1 MSPSIAVEHSPDQ
14 TRSRP
19 ALLVLGMHRSG
30 TSALTGALE
39 LCGAWVGETSELTD
53 ANPENPRGFWERRDV
68 REICDRLLHAAGVD
82 WWRVTQFEPEVIPRA
97 VLAEEG
103 TEFAKVVS
111 SLDEHGTWVLK
122 EPRLCF
128 LLPVLR
134 DCITNPICI
143 QIVRNPLEVARSLQV
158 RNGFTIS
165 AGIGLWEV
173 YNRLALKAS
182 KNLPRVR
189 VCHQAL
195 VLHPLE
201 TFDELIE
208 RLAEF
213 GVTDLERPNEYR
225 LRQFIDPSLHRCRAS
240 EEDLPE
246 FLSPSQLA
254 FWQGLRSERI
264 LDLEHSA
271 SPSRAA
277 WQQLFDLE
285 AMQLSLHDHSER
297 ARELSGALAAK
308 GRSIAALQSRAAAL
322 MIERDELQATT
333 SALEATI
340 ATHETAIEAREAAI
354 QAHERTIKAQ
364 EATIQTHETTI
375 KDREA
380 TIRARDAAIR
390 DLLSSTS
397 WKATAPLRTVCRTS
411 RRCRRALRR
420 APRHLYRLG
429 TGRFS
434 RVTSSMRF
442 AIAESP
448 TRVQVKRNTWPIKT
462 SNSVSAI
469 IRESRRRHAERTSQ
483 NIQRRPDRKAFK
495 IAVIAWDLAHN
506 PLGRAYLLADI
517 LRREYD
523 VELIGATFPDFGKD
537 IWKPLRSCNR
547 VKVKHVPGAY
557 FPEYFKTMEAMA
569 EHVEGDILYVSK
581 PRLPSLGLAVL
592 AKMKRNRP
600 IILDI
605 DDHELSFFGN
615 RKPLSLEELR
625 VERGNLD
632 VDVPFGEAW
641 TRHCETLIPLVDQI
655 TVSNEALKERYGGI
669 VLPHVRDECEFD
681 PTIYPREKI
690 RRELGFV
697 PEDRV
702 ILFAGTPRKHK
713 GLSRLTAALR
723 ELGRPTYKLLVV
735 GSPAD
740 GAVTRLLRHV
750 DPSCA
755 TLVPDVPYSELPG
768 YLCAADLVP
777 LLQDEEEPV
786 SAFQMPAKF
795 TDALAMGI
803 PIIASNVPPL
813 VDAASD
819 GLVELLGNATPA
831 QKIDEILSNYAIY
844 KKRSTENRES
854 FLEKYSYASNLPKIK
869 QLVERHTGHP
879 KPVPDA
885 FHDLVE
891 YQESIYSQTGKTYRN
906 APKAILPSK
915 VTNTPCVATLALT
928 QRKTERARLRAQ
940 RSYVDDKLD
949 VVFFWKQNDTGIYGR
964 RQDMFVKYLARDPRV
979 SRIFHFDAPVNL
991 FRSVPLASQATHGGR
1006 HSHARLV
1013 ARQTLRKRLGLTNR
1027 GKVRFDTFIH
1037 VSNRRCRGV
1046 LKHFLPGKDDYLEF
1060 LSRLFKRHELGQ
1072 RRTVLWVCPVN
1083 FHLLNIDDRL
1093 QTDLVV
1099 ADVIDDERKWPVSEA
1114 YRDKLS
1120 RNYEEVLGISDLVLT
1135 NCESVSQSMSALSDS
1150 IHLLP
1155 NAVELLEEEARHWP
1169 KPRDLKRLSGPVIGY
1184 VGNLDVARIDL
1195 DLLRGVVSER
1205 PTWNFVFIG
1214 SMHKGDKIRELE
1226 VYGNVHFLG
1235 VRVYE
1240 KALRYIR
1247 HFDVAIIPHLDNE
1260 LTRSMNPLKLYVY
1273 FSLLVPVVSTA
1284 IRNIGDFSEFVRV
1297 ASSPQEFVR
1306 TIDECLC
1313 NDPLANELPRLRE
1326 LLKENSWSERVK
1338 YVLELIEREF
1348 ATC

>member
-1 MSPSIAVEHSPDQ
+1 
-14 TRSRP
+14 
-19 ALLVLGMHRSG
+19 MHRSG

-53 ANPENPRGFWERRDV
+53 ANPENPHGFWERRDV
-68 REICDRLLHAAGVD
+68 REICDRLLHAAGAD
-82 WWRVTQFEPEVIPRA
+82 WWRVTQFEPEAIPRA

-122 EPRLCF
+122 EPRVC
-128 LLPVLR
+128 LLLSVLR
-134 DCITNPICI
+134 DYITNPICI

-158 RNGFTIS
+158 RNRFTIS
-165 AGIGLWEV
+165 AGIGLWEA
-173 YNRLALKAS
+173 YNCSALKAS
-182 KNLPRVR
+182 EILPRV
-189 VCHQAL
+189 L
-195 VLHPLE
+195 VSHEDLMLRPAE
-201 TFDELIE
+201 TLAGVLE
-208 RLAEF
+208 RLAER
-213 GVTDLERPNEYR
+213 GAVELDQSNLDR
-225 LRQFIDPSLHRCRAS
+225 LKQFIQPSLYRGRAG
-240 EEDLPE
+240 EGETFE
-246 FLSPSQLA
+246 FLSASQSTLWKA
-254 FWQGLRSERI
+254 FRT
-264 LDLEHSA
+264 
-271 SPSRAA
+271 SRAFDQENTA
-277 WQQLFDLE
+277 TISSATRQHLFDLE
-285 AMQLSLHDHSER
+285 SAQLSLQRRRDQESELR
-297 ARELSGALAAK
+297 GALATKNQSIADLQN
-308 GRSIAALQSRAAAL
+308 RIAALA
-322 MIERDELQATT
+322 IERDELQETT

-340 ATHETAIEAREAAI
+340 ATHET
-354 QAHERTIKAQ
+354 TIKAQ
-364 EATIQTHETTI
+364 EATVRTHEQTIEACRATIQTHEAAI
-375 KDREA
+375 KAREA
-380 TIRARDAAIR
+380 TIRARDDAIR

-397 WKATAPLRTVCRTS
+397 WRANAPLRTVSRSFRWCR
-411 RRCRRALRR
+411 CILRR
-420 APRHLYRLG
+420 APRRLYQLG

-434 RVTSSMRF
+434 RTTDSIRF
-442 AIAESP
+442 APAESP
-448 TRVQVKRNTWPIKT
+448 TSVEANRSVRPIGI

-469 IRESRRRHAERTSQ
+469 IRESRRQHVEGTLRNS
-483 NIQRRPDRKAFK
+483 QRRPDRKVLK
-495 IAVIAWDLAHN
+495 ITVIAWDLAHN
-506 PLGRAYLLADI
+506 PLGRAYLLADV
-517 LRREYD
+517 LRHEYD
-523 VELIGATFPDFGKD
+523 VELIGAIFPSFGND
-537 IWKPLRSCNR
+537 IWRPLRGCNR
-547 VKVKHVPGAY
+547 VKIKHVPGAY
-557 FPEYFKTMEAMA
+557 FPEYFKTMKAMA
-569 EHVEGDILYVSK
+569 EHVEGYVLYVSK
-581 PRLPSLGLAVL
+581 PRLPSLELAIL
-592 AKMKRNRP
+592 AKLKKNRP

-605 DDHELSFFGN
+605 DDHELSFFGT
-615 RKPLSLEELR
+615 REPLSLEELR
-625 VERGNLD
+625 AERSNLD

-641 TRHCETLIPLVDQI
+641 TRHCETLIPLVDQV
-655 TVSNEALKERYGGI
+655 TGSNEALKGRYGGI

-713 GLSRLTAALR
+713 GLSRLIAALR
-723 ELGRPTYKLLVV
+723 ELDRPTYKLLVV

-750 DPSCA
+750 DPSRA

-777 LLQDEEEPV
+777 LLQDEAEPT

-795 TDALAMGI
+795 TDALAMGV
-803 PIIASNVPPL
+803 PVLASNVPPL
-813 VDAASD
+813 VDAAND

-854 FLEKYSYASNLPKIK
+854 FLGKYSYASNLPKIK
-869 QLVERHTGHP
+869 QVVERHTGHP

-906 APKAILPSK
+906 APNVILPSK
-915 VTNTPCVATLALT
+915 VTNTPSVATAALA

-940 RSYVDDKLD
+940 RSYVDDKID

-991 FRSVPLASQATHGGR
+991 FRSIPLASKATHDGR

-1013 ARQTLRKRLGLTNR
+1013 ARETLRRRLGFANR
-1027 GKVRFDTFIH
+1027 GKIKYDTFIH
-1037 VSNRRCRGV
+1037 VPNRRCPGV
-1046 LKHFLPGKDDYLEF
+1046 LKHFLPGKNDYLEF

-1083 FHLLNIDDRL
+1083 FHILNIHDRL
-1093 QTDLVV
+1093 QADLVV

-1120 RNYEEVLGISDLVLT
+1120 RNYEKVLGLSNFVMT
-1135 NCESVSQSMSALSDS
+1135 NCESVFQSMSALSDS

-1155 NAVELLEEEARHWP
+1155 NAVELLEEEAKHWP
-1169 KPRDLKRLSGPVIGY
+1169 KPRGLKRLSGPVIGY
-1184 VGNLDVARIDL
+1184 VGNLDIARIDL
-1195 DLLRGVVSER
+1195 DLLRSVVRER
-1205 PTWNFVFIG
+1205 PGWNFVFIG
-1214 SMHKGDKIRELE
+1214 SMHKGDEIRELD
-1226 VYGNVHFLG
+1226 VYGNTHFLG
-1235 VRVYE
+1235 VKVYE
-1240 KALRYIR
+1240 QALRYIR

-1273 FSLLVPVVSTA
+1273 FSLLVPVVTTE
-1284 IRNIGDFSEFVRV
+1284 IKNIGDFSEFVRV
-1297 ASSPQEFVR
+1297 ARSPQEFVR
-1306 TIDECLC
+1306 TIEECLC
-1313 NDPLANELPRLRE
+1313 NDPLENELPRLRE
-1326 LLKENSWSERVK
+1326 LLKENSWPERVK

>member
-1 MSPSIAVEHSPDQ
+1 M
-14 TRSRP
+14 
-19 ALLVLGMHRSG
+19 
-30 TSALTGALE
+30 
-39 LCGAWVGETSELTD
+39 TD
-53 ANPENPRGFWERRDV
+53 ANPENPHGFWERRDV
-68 REICDRLLHAAGVD
+68 REICDRLLHAAGAD
-82 WWRVTQFEPEVIPRA
+82 WWRVTQFEPEAIPHD

-122 EPRLCF
+122 EPRVC
-128 LLPVLR
+128 LLLSVLR
-134 DCITNPICI
+134 DYITNPICI

-165 AGIGLWEV
+165 ASIGLWEV

-182 KNLPRVR
+182 ENLPRVQ
-189 VCHQAL
+189 VSHEAL
-195 VLHPLE
+195 VLHPAE
-201 TFDELIE
+201 TLDELIE

-225 LRQFIDPSLHRCRAS
+225 LRQFIDPSLYRCRAS

-254 FWQGLRSERI
+254 FWQGFRSERI
-264 LDLEHSA
+264 FKLEHSA

-285 AMQLSLHDHSER
+285 ATQLSLHDHSER
-297 ARELSGALAAK
+297 ARELSGALAANS
-308 GRSIAALQSRAAAL
+308 RSIAALQSRAAAL
-322 MIERDELQATT
+322 TIERDELQATT
-333 SALEATI
+333 SALETVI
-340 ATHETAIEAREAAI
+340 ATHVTTIEARQATIRTHEKTIEACRATL
-354 QAHERTIKAQ
+354 QTHEASIKAQ

-375 KDREA
+375 QAREATIQAHERTIEARAAAVQSHEATIKARQA
-380 TIRARDAAIR
+380 TIRARDATIY

-397 WKATAPLRTVCRTS
+397 WRATAPLRAVSRTS

-434 RVTSSMRF
+434 R
-442 AIAESP
+442 AINSIRLAGIKSPASAEA
-448 TRVQVKRNTWPIKT
+448 KRSARPIEN
-462 SNSVSAI
+462 SASVSEL
-469 IRESRRRHAERTSQ
+469 IRESRRRHAERTSRS
-483 NIQRRPDRKAFK
+483 IQRSPGRKALK
-495 IAVIAWDLAHN
+495 ITVIAWDLAHN
-506 PLGRAYLLADI
+506 PLGRAYLLADV
-517 LRREYD
+517 LRHEYD
-523 VELIGATFPDFGKD
+523 VELIGATFPDFGND
-537 IWKPLRSCNR
+537 IWKPLRGCNR
-547 VKVKHVPGAY
+547 IKIKQVPGAY
-557 FPEYFKTMEAMA
+557 FPEYFKTMEAMT

-605 DDHELSFFGN
+605 DDHELSFFDN
-615 RKPLSLEELR
+615 RKTLSLEELR
-625 VERGNLD
+625 AERGNLD

-641 TRHCETLIPLVDQI
+641 TRHCETLIPLVDQV
-655 TVSNEALKERYGGI
+655 TVSNEALKGKYGGI
-669 VLPHVRDECEFD
+669 VLPHVRDGCEFD

-713 GLSRLTAALR
+713 GLSQLIAALR
-723 ELGRPTYKLLVV
+723 ELDRPTYKLLVV

-750 DPSCA
+750 DPSRA

-803 PIIASNVPPL
+803 PIVASNVPPL
-813 VDAASD
+813 VDAAND

-854 FLEKYSYASNLPKIK
+854 FLGKYSYASNLPKIK
-869 QLVERHTGHP
+869 QVVERHTGHP

-891 YQESIYSQTGKTYRN
+891 YQESIYSQTGKTYKN
-906 APKAILPSK
+906 APKVILPSK
-915 VTNTPCVATLALT
+915 VMNTPSVATAALA

-940 RSYVDDKLD
+940 RSYIDDKID
-949 VVFFWKQNDTGIYGR
+949 VVFFWKQNDSGIYGR

-991 FRSVPLASQATHGGR
+991 FRSVPLASKATHGGR

-1013 ARQTLRKRLGLTNR
+1013 ARETLRRRLGFANR
-1027 GKVRFDTFIH
+1027 GKIKYDTFIH
-1037 VSNRRCRGV
+1037 VPNRRCPGV

-1093 QTDLVV
+1093 QADLVV
-1099 ADVIDDERKWPVSEA
+1099 ADVIDDERKWPVCEA

-1120 RNYEEVLGISDLVLT
+1120 RNYEEVLGLSDLVLT

-1169 KPRDLKRLSGPVIGY
+1169 KPHELKRFSGPVIGY
-1184 VGNLDVARIDL
+1184 VGNLDIARIDL
-1195 DLLRGVVSER
+1195 DLLRSVVSER
-1205 PTWNFVFIG
+1205 PKWNFVFIG
-1214 SMHKGDKIRELE
+1214 SMHKGDEIRELE
-1226 VYGNVHFLG
+1226 IYGNVYFLG
-1235 VRVYE
+1235 VRVHE
-1240 KALRYIR
+1240 QALRYIR

-1297 ASSPQEFVR
+1297 ARSPQEFVR
-1306 TIDECLC
+1306 TIEECLC
-1313 NDPLANELPRLRE
+1313 NDPLANELPRLRK
-1326 LLKENSWSERVK
+1326 LLKENSWPERVK

>member
-1 MSPSIAVEHSPDQ
+1 
-14 TRSRP
+14 
-19 ALLVLGMHRSG
+19 MHRSG

-39 LCGAWVGETSELTD
+39 LCGAWVGETSELTE
-53 ANPENPRGFWERRDV
+53 ANPENPRGFWERRDT
-68 REICDRLLHAAGVD
+68 REICDRLLHAAGAD
-82 WWRVTQFEPEVIPRA
+82 WWRVTQFEPEAIPRA

-122 EPRLCF
+122 EPRVC
-128 LLPVLR
+128 LLLSVLR
-134 DCITNPICI
+134 DYITNPICI

-182 KNLPRVR
+182 ETLPRV
-189 VCHQAL
+189 L
-195 VLHPLE
+195 VSHEDLMLHPAE
-201 TFDELIE
+201 TLAGVLE
-208 RLAEF
+208 RLAER
-213 GVTDLERPNEYR
+213 GVAELDQSNLDR
-225 LRQFIDPSLHRCRAS
+225 LKQFIQPSLYRRRAG
-240 EEDLPE
+240 EGETFE
-246 FLSPSQLA
+246 FLSASQSTLWKA
-254 FWQGLRSERI
+254 FRT
-264 LDLEHSA
+264 
-271 SPSRAA
+271 SRAFDQENTA
-277 WQQLFDLE
+277 TISSATRQQLFDLE
-285 AMQLSLHDHSER
+285 SAQLSLQRRRDRESELR
-297 ARELSGALAAK
+297 GALATKNQSIADLQN
-308 GRSIAALQSRAAAL
+308 RIAALA
-322 MIERDELQATT
+322 IERDELQETT

-340 ATHETAIEAREAAI
+340 ATHET
-354 QAHERTIKAQ
+354 TIKAQ
-364 EATIQTHETTI
+364 EATVRTHEQTIEACRATIQTHEAAI
-375 KDREA
+375 KAREA
-380 TIRARDAAIR
+380 TIRARDDAIR

-397 WKATAPLRTVCRTS
+397 WRANAPLRTVSRTFRWCR
-411 RRCRRALRR
+411 CILRR

-434 RVTSSMRF
+434 RTTDSIRF
-442 AIAESP
+442 APAESP
-448 TRVQVKRNTWPIKT
+448 TSVEANRSVRPIGI

-469 IRESRRRHAERTSQ
+469 TREIRRQHVEGTLRNS
-483 NIQRRPDRKAFK
+483 QRRPDRKVLK
-495 IAVIAWDLAHN
+495 ITVIAWDLAHN
-506 PLGRAYLLADI
+506 PLGRAYLLADV
-517 LRREYD
+517 LRHEYE
-523 VELIGATFPDFGKD
+523 VELIGAIFPSFGND
-537 IWKPLRSCNR
+537 IWRPLRGCNR
-547 VKVKHVPGAY
+547 VKIKHVPGAY
-557 FPEYFKTMEAMA
+557 FPEYFKTMKAMA
-569 EHVEGDILYVSK
+569 EHVEGDVLYVSK
-581 PRLPSLGLAVL
+581 PRLPSLELAIL
-592 AKMKRNRP
+592 AKLKKNRP

-605 DDHELSFFGN
+605 DDHELSFFGT
-615 RKPLSLEELR
+615 REPLSLEELR
-625 VERGNLD
+625 AERSNLD

-655 TVSNEALKERYGGI
+655 TVSNEALKGRYGGI

-713 GLSRLTAALR
+713 GLSRLIAALR
-723 ELGRPTYKLLVV
+723 ELDRPTYKLLIV

-750 DPSCA
+750 DPSRA

-803 PIIASNVPPL
+803 PIVASNVPPL
-813 VDAASD
+813 VDAAND
-819 GLVELLGNATPA
+819 GLVELVGNATPA
-831 QKIDEILSNYAIY
+831 QKIGEIFSNYAIH
-844 KKRSTENRES
+844 KKQATENRES
-854 FLEKYSYASNLPKIK
+854 FLQKYSYASNLPELK
-869 QLVERHTGHP
+869 QILERYAGHP
-879 KPVPDA
+879 KPIPDA
-885 FHDLVE
+885 FQDLVE
-891 YQESIYSQTGKTYRN
+891 YQESIYSQTGKTYRT
-906 APKAILPSK
+906 APKVILPSK
-915 VTNTPCVATLALT
+915 VTNTPSVATAALA
-928 QRKTERARLRAQ
+928 QRKTDRARLRAQ
-940 RSYVDDKLD
+940 RSYVDDKID

-991 FRSVPLASQATHGGR
+991 FRSASLASKATHSGR
-1006 HSHARLV
+1006 HSHARLI
-1013 ARQTLRKRLGLTNR
+1013 ARQTLRRRLGLANR
-1027 GKVRFDTFIH
+1027 GKVRFDTFIY

-1046 LKHFLPGKDDYLEF
+1046 LKHFLTGKDDYLEF
-1060 LSRLFKRHELGQ
+1060 LSRLFKHHELGQ

-1093 QTDLVV
+1093 QADLVV
-1099 ADVIDDERKWPVSEA
+1099 ADVIDDERKWPVCEA

-1120 RNYEEVLGISDLVLT
+1120 RNYEEVLGLSDLVLT
-1135 NCESVSQSMSALSDS
+1135 NCESVFQSMSALSDS

-1155 NAVELLEEEARHWP
+1155 NAVELLEGEAKHWP
-1169 KPRDLKRLSGPVIGY
+1169 KPRGLKRLSGPVIGY
-1184 VGNLDVARIDL
+1184 VGNLDITRIDL
-1195 DLLRGVVSER
+1195 DLLRSVVSER
-1205 PTWNFVFIG
+1205 PSWNFVFIG
-1214 SMHKGDKIRELE
+1214 SMHKGDEIRALE
-1226 VYGNVHFLG
+1226 IYGNVHFLG

-1240 KALRYIR
+1240 QALHYIR

-1273 FSLLVPVVSTA
+1273 FSLLVPVVTTE
-1284 IRNIGDFSEFVRV
+1284 IKNIGDFSEFVRV
-1297 ASSPQEFVR
+1297 ARSPQEFVR
-1306 TIDECLC
+1306 TIDECLR
-1313 NDPLANELPRLRE
+1313 NDPLENELPRLRKV
-1326 LLKENSWSERVK
+1326 LKENSWPERVK

>member
-1 MSPSIAVEHSPDQ
+1 
-14 TRSRP
+14 
-19 ALLVLGMHRSG
+19 MHRSG

-53 ANPENPRGFWERRDV
+53 ANPENPHGFWERRDV
-68 REICDRLLHAAGVD
+68 REICDRLLHAAGAD
-82 WWRVTQFEPEVIPRA
+82 WWRVTQFEPEAIPHA

-122 EPRLCF
+122 EPRVC
-128 LLPVLR
+128 LLLSVLR
-134 DCITNPICI
+134 DYITNPICI

-182 KNLPRVR
+182 ENLPRVQ
-189 VCHQAL
+189 VCHEAL
-195 VLHPLE
+195 VLHPAE
-201 TFDELIE
+201 TLDELIE

-240 EEDLPE
+240 GEDLPE

-264 LDLEHSA
+264 LYLEHGA
-271 SPSRAA
+271 SLSRAA

-285 AMQLSLHDHSER
+285 ATQLSLHDHSER
-297 ARELSGALAAK
+297 VRELSGALAAK
-308 GRSIAALQSRAAAL
+308 GRSIAALQSRATAL

-333 SALEATI
+333 SALETMTATHVTTIEARQATI
-340 ATHETAIEAREAAI
+340 RTHEKTIEAREATI
-354 QAHERTIKAQ
+354 QAHEAAIEACRATIRTHERTIKA
-364 EATIQTHETTI
+364 
-375 KDREA
+375 REV
-380 TIRARDAAIR
+380 TIRARDATIC

-397 WKATAPLRTVCRTS
+397 WKATAPLRAVSRTS

-420 APRHLYRLG
+420 APRHLYRQG

-448 TRVQVKRNTWPIKT
+448 TRVQAKRNTRPIKT
-462 SNSVSAI
+462 SNSVSEI
-469 IRESRRRHAERTSQ
+469 IRESRRQHAERTSRDT
-483 NIQRRPDRKAFK
+483 QRQPDRKALK
-495 IAVIAWDLAHN
+495 ITVIAWDLAHN
-506 PLGRAYLLADI
+506 PLGRAYLLADV
-517 LRREYD
+517 LRHEYD
-523 VELIGATFPDFGKD
+523 VELVGATFPDFGND
-537 IWKPLRSCNR
+537 IWKPLRGCNR
-547 VKVKHVPGAY
+547 VKIKRVPGTY

-605 DDHELSFFGN
+605 DDHELSFFDN
-615 RKPLSLEELR
+615 RKTLSLEELR
-625 VERGNLD
+625 AERGNLD

-641 TRHCETLIPLVDQI
+641 TRHCETLIPLVDQV
-655 TVSNEALKERYGGI
+655 TVSNEALKGRYGGI
-669 VLPHVRDECEFD
+669 VLPHVRDQCEFD

-713 GLSRLTAALR
+713 GLSRLIAALR
-723 ELGRPTYKLLVV
+723 ELDRPTYKLLVV

-750 DPSCA
+750 DPSRA

-786 SAFQMPAKF
+786 SDFQMPAKF

-803 PIIASNVPPL
+803 PIVASNVPPL
-813 VDAASD
+813 VDAAND
-819 GLVELLGNATPA
+819 GLVELLGNAAPA
-831 QKIDEILSNYAIY
+831 QKIDEILSNYAIH
-844 KKRSTENRES
+844 KKRATENRES
-854 FLEKYSYASNLPKIK
+854 FLGKYSYASNLPKIK
-869 QLVERHTGHP
+869 QVVERHTGHP

-906 APKAILPSK
+906 APKVILPSK
-915 VTNTPCVATLALT
+915 VTNTPSVATAALA

-940 RSYVDDKLD
+940 RSYIDDKID

-964 RQDMFVKYLARDPRV
+964 RQDMLVKYLAQDPRV

-991 FRSVPLASQATHGGR
+991 FHSVPLASKATHGGR

-1013 ARQTLRKRLGLTNR
+1013 AGQTLRRRLGLANR

-1037 VSNRRCRGV
+1037 VSNRRCPGV

-1093 QTDLVV
+1093 QADLVV
-1099 ADVIDDERKWPVSEA
+1099 ADVIDDERKWPVCEA

-1120 RNYEEVLGISDLVLT
+1120 LNYEEVLGLSDLVLT
-1135 NCESVSQSMSALSDS
+1135 NCESVFQNMGALSDS

-1155 NAVELLEEEARHWP
+1155 NAVELL
-1169 KPRDLKRLSGPVIGY
+1169 
-1184 VGNLDVARIDL
+1184 
-1195 DLLRGVVSER
+1195 
-1205 PTWNFVFIG
+1205 
-1214 SMHKGDKIRELE
+1214 
-1226 VYGNVHFLG
+1226 
-1235 VRVYE
+1235 
-1240 KALRYIR
+1240 
-1247 HFDVAIIPHLDNE
+1247 
-1260 LTRSMNPLKLYVY
+1260 
-1273 FSLLVPVVSTA
+1273 
-1284 IRNIGDFSEFVRV
+1284 
-1297 ASSPQEFVR
+1297 
-1306 TIDECLC
+1306 
-1313 NDPLANELPRLRE
+1313 
-1326 LLKENSWSERVK
+1326 
-1338 YVLELIEREF
+1338 
-1348 ATC
+1348 